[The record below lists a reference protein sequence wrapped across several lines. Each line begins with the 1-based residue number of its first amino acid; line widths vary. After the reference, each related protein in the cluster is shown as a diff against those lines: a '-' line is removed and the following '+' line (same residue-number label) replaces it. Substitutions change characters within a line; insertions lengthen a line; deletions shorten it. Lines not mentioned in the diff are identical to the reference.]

1 MLQRPPHEDV
11 PDGPFLRLV
20 SAMVG
25 PKHAGAE
32 ADERSFRAFIDALGV
47 AVYTT
52 DASGRITYFND
63 AARELWG
70 RQPELGEEWCGS
82 WRLFWDDGRPM
93 AHGEC
98 PMAIALRENRSV
110 RGMSAMAQRPDGS
123 MVAFEPFPTPLR
135 DEEGHVVGA
144 VNVLVDITERRR
156 AEDELR
162 ATAEALSASNAVKD
176 EFLGLVSHELRTPVT
191 TIFGNAQLLRDRFA
205 RLTTEQRASMAD
217 DMAEDAERL
226 LAIVENLLL
235 LSRLQAGTRPDVE
248 PLILTHVVRKEVAS
262 FGRRHPGATVRFA
275 PPPADHVIVDADR
288 GLLMVLMQNL
298 LSNADKY
305 GQSPEGIDVIVSVE
319 GDEARV
325 QVLDRGVGLQ
335 GVEPDDLF
343 RPFYRTPAAQRM
355 ASGVGLGLPI
365 CRRIASDLGGRVW
378 GQKRDGGGSEFGFAL
393 PLARPDSEPG

>member
-1 MLQRPPHEDV
+1 
-11 PDGPFLRLV
+11 
-20 SAMVG
+20 
-25 PKHAGAE
+25 
-32 ADERSFRAFIDALGV
+32 
-47 AVYTT
+47 
-52 DASGRITYFND
+52 
-63 AARELWG
+63 
-70 RQPELGEEWCGS
+70 
-82 WRLFWDDGRPM
+82 
-93 AHGEC
+93 
-98 PMAIALRENRSV
+98 V

-123 MVAFEPFPTPLR
+123 MVSFEPFPTPLR
-135 DEEGHVVGA
+135 DEEGRLVGA

-156 AEDELR
+156 AENELR

-248 PLILTHVVRKEVAS
+248 PLILTHVARKEVAS
-262 FGRRHPGATVRFA
+262 FSRRHPGANVRFA

-305 GQSPEGIDVIVSVE
+305 GQSSEGIDVIVSVE
-319 GDEARV
+319 GGEARV
-325 QVLDRGVGLQ
+325 RVLDRGVGLQ

-393 PLARPDSEPG
+393 PLARPYAEAG